1 MITSSIS
8 SVPWWSVLIWPIT
21 LTFLVILQ
29 KVIPS
34 VINWLVSLSHG
45 VGKEERRLFGEILN
59 RKKLLNQ
66 MSMVSEYVKY
76 VKLEREIIKLD
87 QQLKPHVDER
97 KASQGYAKNALSITM
112 YIVLSLVFVLTMY
125 NCYSSAI
132 ILDLRSEWFYP
143 IGYFMGLPTGLST
156 VVGVPFFLLTLR
168 TFVNSIVS

>member
-45 VGKEERRLFGEILN
+45 VGKEERRLFGDILK

-66 MSMVSEYVKY
+66 MSMASEYVKY

-97 KASQGYAKNALSITM
+97 NASQGYAKNALSITM
-112 YIVLSLVFVLTMY
+112 YVILSLVFVLTMY
-125 NCYSSAI
+125 NCYSEAI
-132 ILDLRSEWFYP
+132 IRDLSSEWFYP

-168 TFVNSIVS
+168 TFVNSVMS